1 MTNFKN
7 YLEAKV
13 NSRGNKNLNYLSS
26 FFSETELSILSDKTI
41 SIVGTNGKSSTAI
54 NIAMLLKGLDKSYIA
69 FTSPHLFDYK
79 ERITANK
86 DINFNQ
92 YIQHLENFELENNIT
107 LGYFES
113 TFLIAAKA
121 FLHNDFDY
129 FICEAGIGGKYDT
142 TSVIQSRTVVLTS
155 IGLDHTDIL
164 GTKITDIL
172 NQKINVSN
180 NIKTLFVSVLN
191 EEYIEIIKSEYSN
204 YSQSIYLSDYLNS
217 KNILISNLIF
227 KDLNYYLSLMVVD
240 SLIQDIKYADLT
252 NIKIQEV
259 KGRFEIVNDSPVKII
274 DGAHNREGVEILLR
288 NYENKYGHLNTDLFL
303 GFKKGKDINNIINL
317 IIEKTKYN
325 LHLIEDDTFFD
336 QEITKEIGCL
346 LDKHCKNYKISSLE
360 QFNKNKNPSILLGSL
375 YLIGEYKKRNI
386 K

>member
-142 TSVIQSRTVVLTS
+142 TSIIQSKTVVLTS

-164 GTKITDIL
+164 GNKITDIL
-172 NQKINVSN
+172 DQKIYVSN
-180 NIKTLFVSVLN
+180 NIETLFVSVLN
-191 EEYIEIIKSEYSN
+191 DDLIEIIKSEYTN
-204 YSQSIYLSDYLNS
+204 YSKSIFLSEYLNS
-217 KNILISNLIF
+217 KNISFSKLIF

-240 SLIQDIKYADLT
+240 LLLQDIKYADLT
-252 NIKIQEV
+252 NIKIKEA

-274 DGAHNREGVEILLR
+274 DGAHNYEGVEILLR
-288 NYENKYGHLNTDLFL
+288 NYENKYGNLNTDIFL
-303 GFKKGKDINNIINL
+303 GFKKGKDINNILNL
-317 IIEKTKYN
+317 IIGKTNYN

-336 QEITKEIGCL
+336 QEITKEIGYL
-346 LDKHCKNYKISSLE
+346 LDKYGKNYKIASLE
-360 QFNKNKNPSILLGSL
+360 QFKKNKNPSILLGSL
-375 YLIGEYKKRNI
+375 YLIGEYKKREL
-386 K
+386 